1 MLSSDSTGDSA
12 VRTAS
17 QFATTHWSVVLAAG
31 DSESPEAQGALEKLC
46 QTYWLPLYTFVRRN
60 GYGPEDAQDLT
71 QAFFE
76 RFLKNKTIRNLA
88 PEKGRLRNFLLT
100 VLKRFLRDQ
109 HDRAVTAKRGGGV
122 PLIPLDTVEAE
133 AQIQVASSSNS
144 SPDHAFDRAWAETV
158 LQGGVERLRAQYET
172 EGRAALFAKLSPYLT
187 RPADRSGYA
196 GSVEPLNMDANT
208 VAAEVFRLRRRYRE
222 LVRAEVANTVAT
234 PAEIDS
240 EMGYL
245 VELLAK

>member
-1 MLSSDSTGDSA
+1 MASSDLTGDPA
-12 VRTAS
+12 LRTATK
-17 QFATTHWSVVLAAG
+17 FATTHWSVVLKAA
-31 DSESPEAQGALEKLC
+31 DSTSPGAETALENLC
-46 QTYWLPLYTFVRRN
+46 RTYWLPLYTFVRRN

-76 RFLKNKTIRNLA
+76 RFLRNKTIRNLA
-88 PEKGRLRNFLLT
+88 PEKGRFRNYLLT

-109 HDRAVTAKRGGGV
+109 FDRAVAAKRGGGAPV
-122 PLIPLDTVEAE
+122 IPLDTVAAE
-133 AQIQVASSSNS
+133 AHLQVVSSTDS
-144 SPDHAFDRAWAETV
+144 SPDRAFDRAWAETV

-172 EGRAALFAKLSPYLT
+172 EGRGALFAELSPYLT
-187 RPADRSGYA
+187 RPTDRSGYT
-196 GSVEPLNMDANT
+196 GSVDRLNIDANA

-234 PAEIDS
+234 PAEIDA
-240 EMGYL
+240 EVRYL